1 MVRKP
6 HFCLFPALSGPAFSR
21 FFATWVCTCFWVLS
35 RSVFGGHMGSKME
48 AFSDHFRQKWV
59 QKACLKKHAFLMGPF
74 FPQPCPPVVQKPRGP
89 RLRSS
94 RFPPNPL
101 PKNPHGTPC
110 NSRWLMLKPLSVNH
124 GAPGLPPAGFPQTPF
139 LRILTELNAT
149 PAGSC

>member
-6 HFCLFPALSGPAFSR
+6 HFCLFPALFGPAFSR

-59 QKACLKKHAFLMGPF
+59 QKACLKKHAFLSPHF
-74 FPQPCPPVVQKPRGP
+74 SSHPRPPVVQKPRLAP
-89 RLRSS
+89 ASPS

-101 PKNPHGTPC
+101 PKNPHGTPR

-124 GAPGLPPAGFPQTPF
+124 EAHDTGPAGFPQTPF
-139 LRILTELNAT
+139 LKILTDPNTT